1 MAGEKET
8 KEDEDKKAEET
19 GEDERAEEIHEK
31 YNQSDN
37 EGEQEE
43 NGFYSPSEIM
53 QL

>member
-1 MAGEKET
+1 MADEKET
-8 KEDEDKKAEET
+8 KENEEKKAEET

-31 YNQSDN
+31 YNSSDN

-43 NGFYSPSEIM
+43 NGFYSPSEIL